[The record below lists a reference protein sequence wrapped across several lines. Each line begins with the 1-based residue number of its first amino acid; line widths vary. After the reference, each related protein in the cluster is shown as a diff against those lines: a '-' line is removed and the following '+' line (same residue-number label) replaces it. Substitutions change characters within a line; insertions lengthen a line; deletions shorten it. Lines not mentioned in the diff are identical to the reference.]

1 MSVARQRIYR
11 ERTRCSSASACLCVC
26 VETCASPCLTPAHNS
41 QSSPRQQRSLP
52 STKLFIVFV
61 RRARSACPSK
71 VVVRRTPEVS
81 PEKIDD
87 DESASWSDPEPGPA
101 PEEARPE
108 EETDEGAERPA
119 KGGKGNGR

>member
-1 MSVARQRIYR
+1 M
-11 ERTRCSSASACLCVC
+11 
-26 VETCASPCLTPAHNS
+26 
-41 QSSPRQQRSLP
+41 P

-61 RRARSACPSK
+61 RRARSACPSR

-87 DESASWSDPEPGPA
+87 DESASWSEPEPAPEPG